1 MPCENEHK
9 GVSTKGFETNLQM
22 EDYIRNGQDEG
33 NFLYGIQ
40 LKSGNWSNPDAI
52 PTILGRVLN

>member
-1 MPCENEHK
+1 
-9 GVSTKGFETNLQM
+9 M
-22 EDYIRNGQDEG
+22 EEFIRNGEDEG

-52 PTILGRVLN
+52 PTILGSVLN